1 MKNLIIAILCYIVSI
16 FVGLFWTV
24 VPSVPPITPHDH
36 YDNLILG
43 ALAVTTLGYLM
54 LGIIFTYKYIWQKTN
69 LTNSSKNT
77 GRSEASSIP
86 QKKNRNA
93 LVHGNK

>member
-16 FVGLFWTV
+16 FMGFYWV
-24 VPSVPPITPHDH
+24 SYDH

-54 LGIIFTYKYIWQKTN
+54 LGIIFTYKYVRWQKT
-69 LTNSSKNT
+69 SSINYLKNT
-77 GRSEASSIP
+77 GRS
-86 QKKNRNA
+86 NA
-93 LVHGNK
+93 LVHGDK

>member
-16 FVGLFWTV
+16 FVGLFWV
-24 VPSVPPITPHDH
+24 SYDH

-69 LTNSSKNT
+69 STNYSKNT
-77 GRSEASSIP
+77 GINNSKESYD
-86 QKKNRNA
+86 N
-93 LVHGNK
+93 